1 MKKVFLSCPTSPFF
15 KWDGDRAG
23 RKRYKKK
30 LKKLKERKEK
40 KGMNADG
47 KNRSTG
53 LQTIV
58 NKGVSKFRET
68 KIAITSPEITS
79 LKYLSAKRDHC

>member
-23 RKRYKKK
+23 RKRYIKKRK
-30 LKKLKERKEK
+30 RKKEK

-79 LKYLSAKRDHC
+79 LKYLSADD

>member
-1 MKKVFLSCPTSPFF
+1 MKKVFLSCRTSPFF

-23 RKRYKKK
+23 RKRYKIKIKYIKNIKK
-30 LKKLKERKEK
+30 RKEE

-58 NKGVSKFRET
+58 NKGFQSSGR
-68 KIAITSPEITS
+68 
-79 LKYLSAKRDHC
+79 LKSQLPHPK